1 MTARFSTVDVIGS
14 GQSQAIMAFT
24 GGGET
29 NDASFATTGGV
40 YLQTRLG
47 ELQSGVTF
55 NILGSS
61 GVGTMEADTVLF
73 EEFRA
78 GAASQGF
85 FQGSSFAPLTKGTT
99 LLNYVNSR
107 ASASKLGVFVFY
119 QHAQDVGAA
128 TINGTWNT
136 ANYATFSAAYVD
148 RLISDA
154 ATAGWGEFRILPVL
168 SSSRQN
174 GSNESLTDYRRTWD
188 ALSGHDQFQN
198 ITRRTAVMRPVYL
211 AHPLDIDRFSNAS
224 TDRAHMV
231 ASTAR
236 RIMNIIAVRI
246 AGLNGAAVPVADQPR
261 LARAVRLSGITV
273 RAFIALGQ
281 RGATFRH
288 DPVST
293 ATARFALLGGGTISA
308 ATAPD
313 NSASSATGYATID
326 LTVSGLT
333 ENSRLAYA
341 VNFAAAEFANGDTP
355 PRGAL
360 RNTAWAIAQGTTLA
374 NPVTDA
380 AEDAKLPTGEW
391 ALGMANCDRGVALEA
406 A

>member
-1 MTARFSTVDVIGS
+1 MTARFTTVDVIAS
-14 GQSQAIMAFT
+14 GQSQAVMAFT

-29 NDASFATTGGV
+29 NDAGFATTGGQ
-40 YLQTRLG
+40 YLAQRLG
-47 ELQSGVTF
+47 ERQAGVTF
-55 NILGSS
+55 NILGSA

-78 GAASQGF
+78 GAVSQGF
-85 FQGSSFAPLTKGTT
+85 FQGSPFAPLAKGTT
-99 LLNYVNSR
+99 LLSYVNSR
-107 ASASKLGVFVFY
+107 AASSKLGVFVKY

-128 TINGTWNT
+128 TINSTWNGP
-136 ANYATFSAAYVD
+136 NYATFAAAYVD

-154 ATAGWGEFRILPVL
+154 ASAGWGEFRILPVL

-174 GSNESLTDYRRTWD
+174 GSNDSLTDYRRIW
-188 ALSGHDQFQN
+188 ASLAGEDQHLN
-198 ITRRTAVMRPVYL
+198 VTRRAAVLRPVYL
-211 AHPLDIDRFSNAS
+211 AHSLDIDRFSNS
-224 TDRAHMV
+224 SGDRAHMV

-236 RIMNIIAVRI
+236 RIMDILAIRI
-246 AGLNGAAVPVADQPR
+246 AGLNGAPVPVADQPR
-261 LARAVRLSGITV
+261 LYRAVRLNATTV
-273 RAFIALGQ
+273 RAFIALGS

-293 ATARFALLGGGTISA
+293 TTGRFALLNAGSITACSA
-308 ATAPD
+308 AD
-313 NSASSATGYATID
+313 NSGSAQGFATFD
-326 LTVSGLT
+326 LTVSGVT

-341 VNFAAAEFANGDTP
+341 VNFAAAEFENGDTP

-360 RNTAWAIAQGTTLA
+360 KNTAWAIAQGTTLA

-380 AEDAKLPTGEW
+380 AEDAKLPAGQF
-391 ALGMANCDRGVALEA
+391 ALGMANNDRGVPLEA